1 MAMKAQEYQVGDSA
15 VVLRIGDIL
24 TSKADVV
31 VSSDDDNFTMSGGV
45 SLSLLNAGGAGIKRD
60 AQSQRAKRN
69 LGDMIE
75 TTAGTLHFKR
85 IYHVVSRIDGKPKP
99 SESETEGFVKN
110 SVDNALEALSRSAY
124 SSIAIP
130 AIGTGY
136 AKHKP
141 AEVAATIAAALGK
154 KLQSI
159 KKKLTVELYIF
170 PGLITGDENYLNFFL
185 VFNDTASWT
194 ATPVRDHAVAM
205 IHGIRTDARWHG
217 QVGRVLRAADP
228 AINPVAIG
236 YGFYDVFSFLL
247 PIPGVRR
254 RVIAKVTEELQTLS
268 RDKGTKRISIIAHSF
283 GTYLTAFALLRL
295 PSLRIHRL
303 IICGSVV
310 PLGFKWSKLQD
321 RLDVID
327 PGEHAAKCV
336 INDYGWR
343 DYWPVMAH
351 SVSCGYGSGGRYGFQ
366 ATLVEDRGHN
376 KGHSDFFKDDFVTQF
391 WVPALSQG
399 KIVTNPEKPP
409 KSSYVLHALTRI
421 HIKVLIPIGIIAW
434 IGWRFL
440 NQ

>member
-141 AEVAATIAAALGK
+141 AEVAAT
-154 KLQSI
+154 
-159 KKKLTVELYIF
+159 
-170 PGLITGDENYLNFFL
+170 
-185 VFNDTASWT
+185 
-194 ATPVRDHAVAM
+194 
-205 IHGIRTDARWHG
+205 
-217 QVGRVLRAADP
+217 P
-228 AINPVAIG
+228 APA
-236 YGFYDVFSFLL
+236 
-247 PIPGVRR
+247 P
-254 RVIAKVTEELQTLS
+254 TE
-268 RDKGTKRISIIAHSF
+268 R
-283 GTYLTAFALLRL
+283 
-295 PSLRIHRL
+295 
-303 IICGSVV
+303 
-310 PLGFKWSKLQD
+310 
-321 RLDVID
+321 
-327 PGEHAAKCV
+327 
-336 INDYGWR
+336 
-343 DYWPVMAH
+343 
-351 SVSCGYGSGGRYGFQ
+351 
-366 ATLVEDRGHN
+366 
-376 KGHSDFFKDDFVTQF
+376 
-391 WVPALSQG
+391 
-399 KIVTNPEKPP
+399 
-409 KSSYVLHALTRI
+409 
-421 HIKVLIPIGIIAW
+421 
-434 IGWRFL
+434 
-440 NQ
+440 

>member
-1 MAMKAQEYQVGDSA
+1 MGMKAQEYQVGDST

-24 TSKADVV
+24 TSRSDVA
-31 VSSDDDNFTMSGGV
+31 VSSDDDNFTMADGV
-45 SLSLLNAGGAGIKRD
+45 SRSLLNAGGTEIKRD

-85 IYHVVSRIDGKPKP
+85 IYHVVSRFDGKPKP
-99 SESETEGFVKN
+99 LESETKGFVQN
-110 SVDNALEALSRSAY
+110 AVDNCLEVLSRSAY
-124 SSIAIP
+124 SSIAFP

-136 AKHKP
+136 ANHQP

-170 PGLITGDENYLNFFL
+170 PGRIIGDENYLNFFL
-185 VFNDTASWT
+185 VFNNTASWI

-217 QVGRVLRAADP
+217 DVGRVLRAADRT
-228 AINPVAIG
+228 INPVAIG
-236 YGFYDVFSFLL
+236 YGFFDVFSFLL
-247 PIPGVRR
+247 PIPGVRKK
-254 RVIAKVTEELQTLS
+254 VIAKVAEELLTLS
-268 RDKGTKRISIIAHSF
+268 QDKGTKHISIIAHSF

-295 PSLRIHRL
+295 PTLKIHRL

-310 PLGFKWSKLQD
+310 PLSFKWSKLENC
-321 RLDVID
+321 LEVID
-327 PGEHAAKCV
+327 PGQHGAKRV
-336 INDYGWR
+336 INDFGWR

-351 SVSCGYGSGGRYGFQ
+351 SVSCGYGSSGRYGFQ
-366 ATLVEDRGHN
+366 TTPVEDRGHN
-376 KGHSDFFKDDFVTQF
+376 KGHSEFFKDDFVNQF

-399 KIVTNPEKPP
+399 TIVVNPETPP
-409 KSSYVLHALTRI
+409 KSLYLLHVLTRI
-421 HIKVLIPIGIIAW
+421 HIKALVAIALIAW
-434 IGWRFL
+434 IGWRFIH
-440 NQ
+440 